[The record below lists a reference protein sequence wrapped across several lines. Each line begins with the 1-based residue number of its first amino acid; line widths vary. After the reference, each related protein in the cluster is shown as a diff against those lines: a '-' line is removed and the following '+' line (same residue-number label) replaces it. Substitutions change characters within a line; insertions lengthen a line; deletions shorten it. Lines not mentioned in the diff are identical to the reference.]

1 VQLQEIKKPRQLFAA
16 ILQRELEARDLHP
29 ADVLRPKWDK
39 PIQDAVRIAMQAS
52 PVLFDAPS
60 VAKWMGI
67 NHYFLSRKLNAKV

>member
-1 VQLQEIKKPRQLFAA
+1 MQLQKPRQLFAA

-52 PVLFDAPS
+52 PVLFDAPN

-67 NHYFLSRKLNAKV
+67 DTKSLQARLR

>member
-1 VQLQEIKKPRQLFAA
+1 MQLQKPRQLFAA

-52 PVLFDAPS
+52 PVLFDAPN

-67 NHYFLSRKLNAKV
+67 KC

>member
-1 VQLQEIKKPRQLFAA
+1 MQLQKPRQLFAA
-16 ILQRELEARDLHP
+16 ILQKELQARDLHP

-52 PVLFDAPS
+52 PVLFDAPN

-67 NHYFLSRKLNAKV
+67 NAKSLQARLR

>member
-1 VQLQEIKKPRQLFAA
+1 MQLQKPRQLFAA

-52 PVLFDAPS
+52 PVLFDAPN

-67 NHYFLSRKLNAKV
+67 KAKSLQARLR